1 MSKHVVLAIFSI
13 LVTFLAFQASAF
25 PTYLRDET
33 PMSIVVDPE
42 EYAEALGEDYYSP
55 MVMKRFFTNHPSD
68 YNPMRRPGPMPRGSK
83 RDDTPFHPVPRII
96 SMRRT
101 DGSDEFGGEN
111 SEGYI
116 ANGRQ
121 KKQTRAATLI
131 FRLGSLG
138 MRRKPTVPPGP
149 TA

>member
-1 MSKHVVLAIFSI
+1 
-13 LVTFLAFQASAF
+13 
-25 PTYLRDET
+25 
-33 PMSIVVDPE
+33 
-42 EYAEALGEDYYSP
+42 
-55 MVMKRFFTNHPSD
+55 MKRFFTNHPSD

-83 RDDTPFHPVPRII
+83 RDETPYHPIPRIV
-96 SMRRT
+96 SMRRSS
-101 DGSDEFGGEN
+101 GSAGSEEYDGEN